1 MGLEQRDKVK
11 SHFRFLSELL
21 IQEPITKT
29 LCLINAA
36 IKDNV
41 SKEQSCVA
49 HVEAFQ
55 RLPSQSRSLVAA
67 ATRSQ
72 DSNSQPLVA
81 HFHKYYLVD
90 APLRLRPRGT
100 RDFEELLTAATQP
113 PGNTSNP
120 GSSSRMPTMYSTVW
134 SLCIISTASLH
145 ISTCATE
152 QDTENNY
159 IYTFRKFSRTSHKLI

>member
-1 MGLEQRDKVK
+1 M
-11 SHFRFLSELL
+11 
-21 IQEPITKT
+21 QEPTMKT
-29 LCLINAA
+29 SCLINAA
-36 IKDNV
+36 IEDNV
-41 SKEQSCVA
+41 SKEHSCVA
-49 HVEAFQ
+49 LVEAFQ
-55 RLPSQSRSLVAA
+55 RLPSQSISLVAA

-81 HFHKYYLVD
+81 HFHKCYLVD

-100 RDFEELLTAATQP
+100 RDFEKLLTAVTQP
-113 PGNTSNP
+113 PGSTPNP
-120 GSSSRMPTMYSTVW
+120 GSSSRMPAMCSAAW

-152 QDTENNY
+152 QDTDNNY